1 MKSIHLLII
10 DDHPMVI
17 EGLKAI
23 LRNLNFLESMYQ
35 ANSAQAGLKL
45 LENGK
50 VDMVVIDIQLPD
62 MSGIDLCKL
71 VHLRF
76 PEVKIVGMSSHGD
89 RTYASEMISGGALGF
104 FNKAA
109 GAEEIEKTLLGAL
122 QNQITISLPG
132 GQNTPVRTTS
142 LEKPLLTRRELE
154 VLELIARGYTNKE
167 IADKL
172 FVSAST
178 VDTHRKNLLSKFGVL
193 NTAALVHTAG
203 KVGLL

>member
-1 MKSIHLLII
+1 MKAIHLLII

-23 LRNLNFLESMYQ
+23 LKNLNFLESIYQ

-50 VDMVVIDIQLPD
+50 VDLVLIDIQLPD

-71 VHLRF
+71 VHNRF
-76 PEVKIVGMSSHGD
+76 PEVKKLGMSSHAD
-89 RTYASEMISGGALGF
+89 RTYAQEMIHNGALGF

-109 GAEEIEKTLLGAL
+109 GLEEIEKALLGAL
-122 QNQITISLPG
+122 QNQITISLPE
-132 GQNTPVRTTS
+132 QNMPQLKTTS
-142 LEKPLLTRRELE
+142 LEKPVLTRREVE
-154 VLELIARGYTNKE
+154 VLELIAKGLTNKE

-172 FVSAST
+172 FVSSST
-178 VDTHRKNLLSKFGVL
+178 VDTHRKNLLAKFDVL
-193 NTAALVHTAG
+193 NTAALVHLAG
-203 KVGLL
+203 KVGFL